1 VQQAEAQIASGR
13 AAIRRAEADLA
24 EARRQLGVNE
34 RLSREQILAT
44 DALEESRARVRV
56 LEAAIGQVD
65 ADVMRMEAARMQSL
79 PQVAEAFTRLGFPAP
94 RLSRLLPGGALVG
107 QVPRRSAA
115 AGAGAGAAQGG
126 GLCRLRDHPR
136 LCAHRPPLGWRR
148 PGGLGLGGGHRRALG
163 TLVLPLTPGA
173 SHAGERLTAWP
184 GNPRIRT

>member
-1 VQQAEAQIASGR
+1 VSKKARACAWARSSRLESQAYDAQVWRVQAQVQQAEAQIASGR

-94 RLSRLLPGGALVG
+94 RLSRT
-107 QVPRRSAA
+107 SAS
-115 AGAGAGAAQGG
+115 
-126 GLCRLRDHPR
+126 
-136 LCAHRPPLGWRR
+136 PPTSGWSSRG
-148 PGGLGLGGGHRRALG
+148 PSSSA
-163 TLVLPLTPGA
+163 
-173 SHAGERLTAWP
+173 
-184 GNPRIRT
+184 